1 LIQAVL
7 RRLLQ
12 TPAWAWVGAFLAVVM
27 ATLAWVSQ
35 PAQIAGA
42 FAIRSA
48 LVSAPSAAQAAPK
61 TVALPH
67 SWDAENPAWSG
78 TTRYELAW
86 PAGLARASQYALS
99 AQPPELAL
107 YLPRVGARFRV
118 LLNDQVI
125 ASQHWLT
132 PGYVDTSVVPY
143 GVALPAALLV
153 QPLDANRI
161 SIEVQG
167 QRLRNSGLS
176 SVLLGPKDPIDARYD
191 KVHAWQVQATWMVA
205 ACSALLAVLAGVLW
219 LQNRDHAFGLLAL
232 AFSAWVLRLVLT
244 PLVHPPMP
252 FALWFYLHKLSFTLY
267 CGFMI
272 LFLWDIFGLQKNW
285 GRKLVLA
292 MLWAGPVWLGVTTL
306 SGQYNLYRIWSGVI
320 LVVSNVTFLMLILR
334 ARKGLDDNQ
343 RLLLVASLVTSLAG
357 IRDFAVVQLGMPG
370 DGDIRWMTL
379 GSLVFM
385 LTMAWILIQRTN
397 AYVQQIGQLNQNL
410 ELRVAQKESQ
420 LVAAFDQLRE
430 SERRDVLQTERQRLT
445 RDMHDG
451 LGSQLV
457 QTLNLVRGQAV
468 PDSEAITGMLHH
480 ALQELRMTLDSLEP
494 MEGDLPA
501 ILGTLRRRIAP
512 ALEAA
517 GIELDW
523 QVQEV
528 PPIAVQGQP
537 LEALGVMHL
546 FRFLQEVFANIIK
559 HASASRV
566 EVRTWSAAPTAGA
579 TGVLLSVTD
588 NGCGMGA
595 GYREGGRG
603 MDNLR
608 ARAHAL
614 GAQLRVTPALPTTA
628 PPAQPGTRIE
638 LEFMAMDLTKTLL
651 KK

>member
-1 LIQAVL
+1 LIQTVL
-7 RRLLQ
+7 RKLML
-12 TPAWAWVGAFLAVVM
+12 TPAWAWVGAFLAM
-27 ATLAWVSQ
+27 MMGTLAWVSQ
-35 PAQIAGA
+35 PAQIEGA
-42 FAIRSA
+42 FAIQSA
-48 LVSAPSAAQAAPK
+48 LVSAPSSAQSQPK
-61 TVALPH
+61 NVALPH
-67 SWDAENPAWSG
+67 SWDSESPPWNG
-78 TTRYELAW
+78 TARYELAW
-86 PAGLARASQYALS
+86 PAGLARATQYALS
-99 AQPPELAL
+99 AQPPDLAL

-143 GVALPAALLV
+143 SVALPAALLV
-153 QPLDANRI
+153 RPLDANRI

-176 SVLLGPKDPIDARYD
+176 SVLLGPKDSIDARYD

-232 AFSAWVLRLVLT
+232 AFGAWVVRLVLT
-244 PLVHPPMP
+244 PLAHPPMP
-252 FALWFYLHKLSFTLY
+252 FELWFYLHKLAFTLY

-285 GRKLVLA
+285 GRKLVLV
-292 MLWAGPVWLGVTTL
+292 MLWVGPVWLGITIL
-306 SGQYNLYRIWSGVI
+306 SGHYSMYRIWSGVI

-343 RLLLVASLVTSLAG
+343 RLILVASLVTSLSG
-357 IRDFAVVQLGMPG
+357 IRDFAVVQLGVPG

-379 GSLVFM
+379 ASMVFM
-385 LTMAWILIQRTN
+385 LTMAWILVQRTTT
-397 AYVQQIGQLNQNL
+397 YVQQISQLNQNL
-410 ELRVAQKESQ
+410 ELRVAQKETQ
-420 LVAAFDQLRE
+420 LLAAFDQLRE
-430 SERRDVLQTERQRLT
+430 SERRDVLQTERQRIT

-457 QTLNLVRGQAV
+457 QTLNLVRSQAA
-468 PDSEAITGMLHH
+468 PDPHAITGMLHH

-523 QVQEV
+523 EVQEV
-528 PPIAVQGQP
+528 PPIAVHGQP

-559 HASASRV
+559 HAGASHV
-566 EVRTWSAAPTAGA
+566 EVRTWSAQSAAGN

-588 NGCGMGA
+588 NGRGIGA
-595 GYREGGRG
+595 GHREGGRG

-614 GAQLRVTPALPTTA
+614 GAQLRVTPAQPAPA
-628 PPAQPGTRIE
+628 PPEQPGTRIE
-638 LEFMAMDLTKTLL
+638 LEFMAMAASQTLSN
-651 KK
+651 K